1 MEGEDFWLN
10 QRSAIGTAKEASPEG
25 SYRRE
30 TEEAK
35 MAWIAGIDA
44 EKMNDPELPPKGG
57 KEKFAR
63 FYRTGNWREK
73 DLEIAEA

>member
-1 MEGEDFWLN
+1 LN
-10 QRSAIGTAKEASPEG
+10 QRSAIGIAKKASPEG

-35 MAWIAGIDA
+35 MAWMAGIDT
-44 EKMNDPELPPKGG
+44 EKMNDPKLPPKGG

-63 FYRTGNWREK
+63 FCRTGNWPGK